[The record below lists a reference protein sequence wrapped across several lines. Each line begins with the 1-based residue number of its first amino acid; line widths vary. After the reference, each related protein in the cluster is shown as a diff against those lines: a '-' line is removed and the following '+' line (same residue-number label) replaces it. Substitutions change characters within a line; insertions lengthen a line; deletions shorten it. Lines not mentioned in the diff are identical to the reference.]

1 MMRSAL
7 VSVYG
12 LTFSIKARS
21 ASSSE
26 SSKLWPAALGSFDWP
41 FQAERSRVST
51 RRERT
56 PAGGRGR
63 VSDAM
68 GISDECAGGRGRQP
82 RAVDGELGVE
92 IDDAFDPRGT
102 VNEEVQRYRPR
113 GHDAVVLHQCHL
125 REVGPASQVRSE
137 PSLDLHDVA
146 RRKVLGRLQWAEVH

>member
-51 RRERT
+51 RRGRT

-82 RAVDGELGVE
+82 RGVDGELCVRIGG
-92 IDDAFDPRGT
+92 ALHPPG
-102 VNEEVQRYRPR
+102 
-113 GHDAVVLHQCHL
+113 AVH
-125 REVGPASQVRSE
+125 G
-137 PSLDLHDVA
+137 
-146 RRKVLGRLQWAEVH
+146 